1 MSSIERTEINTSKTV
16 SSADKGVLATKTQPM
31 FDVHTPQDG
40 RRELTDESCPLTS
53 THMPWHATKS
63 SNTEAGATY

>member
-1 MSSIERTEINTSKTV
+1 MSSIQRIEINTSKTA

-53 THMPWHATKS
+53 THMPWHAAES
-63 SNTEAGATY
+63 SNTEAGTTH